1 MPDCTL
7 PVAYILSVLQRMKP
21 AAHMAHDPLGKRED
35 THSFGPV
42 SVWGAGPSRRAGPQR
57 PSAVREGP
65 QPSRVTEPS
74 RGATAEPCDA
84 RSHGVARKHGHTRGH
99 RQIRPDCDC
108 ATFASMCMSMLH
120 PPTHHNAGCAWHT
133 ALQGLADHR
142 ALTTRVRVCHDDLSE
157 ERRESPMT
165 ATRLPDLR
173 GRSPRRFL
181 AAFSPPRT

>member
-108 ATFASMCMSMLH
+108 ATFAK
-120 PPTHHNAGCAWHT
+120 ACA
-133 ALQGLADHR
+133 
-142 ALTTRVRVCHDDLSE
+142 
-157 ERRESPMT
+157 
-165 ATRLPDLR
+165 
-173 GRSPRRFL
+173 
-181 AAFSPPRT
+181 